1 MTNFTYCYLSPFLV
15 GLLTFAIWIL
25 AAVLICH
32 IISKVYNWVI
42 YDVSPVGRLRKTI
55 DRIVALSGKWLA
67 PILVG
72 AFCIFVVVIVAF
84 GAWNVGI
91 EILKRFACK

>member
-1 MTNFTYCYLSPFLV
+1 MDNFTYCYLSPFVV
-15 GLLTFAIWIL
+15 GLLTFAVVIGAF
-25 AAVLICH
+25 AAICA

-91 EILKRFACK
+91 EILKRSACK